1 MLKSIISLLFVFL
14 LNLPSLIS
22 LEHFF
27 DDNHHQVC
35 VEGKVHFHEKESV
48 CVSCEFIRN
57 FQDIELDQSHFV
69 FIDNQSF
76 VVYFILIIILMLIYY
91 GKNLKFLSFKFY
103 FFNILIYFRLN
114 PCRKYLFKH
123 IFY

>member
-22 LEHFF
+22 LEHYF

-76 VVYFILIIILMLIYY
+76 SVITINRNLIYSSQF
-91 GKNLKFLSFKFY
+91 FLFSFSRGPPPSTLS
-103 FFNILIYFRLN
+103 LI
-114 PCRKYLFKH
+114 H
-123 IFY
+123 I

>member
-14 LNLPSLIS
+14 LNLPSLVS

-27 DDNHHQVC
+27 NDNHHQVC

-57 FQDIELDQSHFV
+57 FQDIELDQNHFV
-69 FIDNQSF
+69 FIDNKTFSK
-76 VVYFILIIILMLIYY
+76 ISSNRNLIYSSQY
-91 GKNLKFLSFKFY
+91 FLSSFSRGPPAASF
-103 FFNILIYFRLN
+103 I
-114 PCRKYLFKH
+114 
-123 IFY
+123 

>member
-76 VVYFILIIILMLIYY
+76 SIITFNRNLIYSSQY
-91 GKNLKFLSFKFY
+91 FLISLSRGPPKASF
-103 FFNILIYFRLN
+103 I
-114 PCRKYLFKH
+114 
-123 IFY
+123 

>member
-14 LNLPSLIS
+14 LNLPGLIS

-27 DDNHHQVC
+27 GDNHHQVC

-57 FQDIELDQSHFV
+57 FQDIELDQNHFV

-76 VVYFILIIILMLIYY
+76 SIITIDRNLIYSSQY
-91 GKNLKFLSFKFY
+91 FLISLSRGPPKASF
-103 FFNILIYFRLN
+103 I
-114 PCRKYLFKH
+114 
-123 IFY
+123 